1 MMFYLFQKNYF
12 FFHLQQPGASFL
24 DDLYYICLLGISQN
38 QLRCMNGADK
48 KNIAFIV
55 NPKSGTQGKD
65 HILKLVDERL
75 DKDKYRAEVLYTGYA
90 GHAVEIAARKAE
102 ESAWAVVAV
111 GGDGTINEI
120 ARSLVH
126 TRTALGIVPCGS
138 GNGLARHLQIPMEP
152 KKAVDILNEGVR
164 LAVDYGKINDVPF
177 FCTCGVGFDAFVSL
191 KFSQA
196 GKRGPLTYLEKT
208 LVESLKYR
216 PETYE
221 LEIDGSTTRYKAF
234 LIACGNAS
242 QYGNNAYITPQAT
255 LDDGLLDVTI
265 LEPFTVLDVPALS
278 FQLFNRTID
287 QNSRIKT
294 FRCRKLCIHRSKP
307 GVAHFDGDPVMM
319 GKDIEVDIVQKGLH
333 VIVPGTTVGGTA
345 TVLQRA
351 QDYINGLKQLN
362 EAWKED
368 WVGKNKAMLDKGKQ
382 QIRKL
387 TKINDL

>member
-1 MMFYLFQKNYF
+1 
-12 FFHLQQPGASFL
+12 
-24 DDLYYICLLGISQN
+24 
-38 QLRCMNGADK
+38 MNGADK